1 MSPTLLPSADV
12 TRTDKTMPDLPKI
25 PMTWRWILA
34 TVVTT
39 AIVVILLLVVYYP
52 DIPDPMPAHWN
63 AAGEADAFRE
73 KTLGG
78 FLFNILLGPVV
89 LVLSHLAAEA
99 MLSMQSAYVT
109 GPGGAKEPNE
119 AHRTWHGYRATQRHL
134 GWFMFTLN
142 LLVLFMLA
150 RNYTGNPNRWEL
162 PLSLATIF
170 ALCGV
175 FMWELVKEQKTIEKK
190 YPKKPGEQG
199 KAWGIF
205 YNDPEDK
212 RILVD
217 TGTGT
222 NFTFNLGQPAGRA
235 WAFIL
240 FILLPGALLVWV
252 AISAFR

>member
-1 MSPTLLPSADV
+1 
-12 TRTDKTMPDLPKI
+12 MPDLPKI
-25 PMTWRWILA
+25 PMNWGWILA
-34 TVVTT
+34 TVVST
-39 AIVVILLLVVYYP
+39 AIVVLTLLVVYYP
-52 DIPDPMPAHWN
+52 DIPDPMPIHWN
-63 AAGEADAFRE
+63 AAGEADGFRE

-89 LVLSHLAAEA
+89 LILSHLAAEA
-99 MLSMQSAYVT
+99 MISMQSAYVT
-109 GPGGAKEPNE
+109 GPGGAKTPDE

-150 RNYTGNPNRWEL
+150 RSYTADHNRWGL
-162 PLSLATIF
+162 PLSLAAIF
-170 ALCGV
+170 ALCGLL
-175 FMWELVKEQKTIEKK
+175 MWALVKEQKAIERK
-190 YPKKPGEQG
+190 YPKEPGEQG

-222 NFTFNLGQPAGRA
+222 NFTFNLGRPAGRA

-240 FILLPGALLVWV
+240 LVLIPGALLVWV
-252 AISAFR
+252 IIAAFR